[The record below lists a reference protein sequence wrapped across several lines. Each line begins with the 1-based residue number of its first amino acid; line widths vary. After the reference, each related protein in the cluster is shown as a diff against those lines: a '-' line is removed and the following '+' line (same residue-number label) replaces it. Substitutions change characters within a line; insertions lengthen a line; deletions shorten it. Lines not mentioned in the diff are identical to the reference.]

1 MKKRR
6 RLAVFLGA
14 LAVAASLTAL
24 PALAT
29 EGSFPSVQTEM
40 PGEGTEG
47 GSSSGGDNTLPETP
61 PPAEPTPAPEP
72 STPEPVETPPPQ
84 VSTPEPTVPAVEP
97 TEEPVWDPTP
107 EPSPSEDPWAE
118 PTEEPVWEPTEEPSS
133 SESQDPAA
141 GYVEEPT
148 PTPDATQRPRS
159 TPRPVLERPQASL
172 NGGSSSSTVEEE
184 ESGPNY
190 VTFAQLN
197 VRGNSLA
204 ATLFYAGAACIAAGV
219 LGLVAILVFY
229 IRGRRRYG
237 AAEGILEEIHE
248 AEARQ
253 PAAQPVPAA
262 EEPAPPAPPAPVPPP
277 PPPRPAPPPD
287 ALMPEEA
294 SLYTEEFSLPLEE
307 QEDAAYREEDYGES
321 YGQYEEPLAPYEG
334 QAAYYEDEDYEDYQE
349 YQEYEDYQDYQE
361 EPPAATPPPE
371 DQATRTFD
379 TEEILREALRY
390 TDDGSEG
397 R

>member
-47 GSSSGGDNTLPETP
+47 DSSSGGDNTLPETP

-72 STPEPVETPPPQ
+72 STPEPVETPPPE

-172 NGGSSSSTVEEE
+172 NGGSSSSAAEEE

-219 LGLVAILVFY
+219 LGLAAILVFY
-229 IRGRRRYG
+229 IRGRRRYTP
-237 AAEGILEEIHE
+237 ADDILEEIHE

-253 PAAQPVPAA
+253 PAAQPAPAV
-262 EEPAPPAPPAPVPPP
+262 EEPRPPCPPRLCRRLRPPARAPAGRPDAGGGLPLHRGVLPAPGGAGG
-277 PPPRPAPPPD
+277 RR
-287 ALMPEEA
+287 
-294 SLYTEEFSLPLEE
+294 LP
-307 QEDAAYREEDYGES
+307 G
-321 YGQYEEPLAPYEG
+321 GG
-334 QAAYYEDEDYEDYQE
+334 
-349 YQEYEDYQDYQE
+349 
-361 EPPAATPPPE
+361 
-371 DQATRTFD
+371 
-379 TEEILREALRY
+379 LRGVLRAV
-390 TDDGSEG
+390 
-397 R
+397 

>member
-29 EGSFPSVQTEM
+29 EGSFPSAQTEM

-172 NGGSSSSTVEEE
+172 NGGSSSSTVEE
-184 ESGPNY
+184 
-190 VTFAQLN
+190 
-197 VRGNSLA
+197 
-204 ATLFYAGAACIAAGV
+204 
-219 LGLVAILVFY
+219 
-229 IRGRRRYG
+229 
-237 AAEGILEEIHE
+237 
-248 AEARQ
+248 
-253 PAAQPVPAA
+253 
-262 EEPAPPAPPAPVPPP
+262 APT
-277 PPPRPAPPPD
+277 
-287 ALMPEEA
+287 M
-294 SLYTEEFSLPLEE
+294 
-307 QEDAAYREEDYGES
+307 
-321 YGQYEEPLAPYEG
+321 
-334 QAAYYEDEDYEDYQE
+334 
-349 YQEYEDYQDYQE
+349 
-361 EPPAATPPPE
+361 
-371 DQATRTFD
+371 
-379 TEEILREALRY
+379 
-390 TDDGSEG
+390 
-397 R
+397 